1 MKPYEMDPG
10 LWPPQKNGLL
20 KTMLRSSCGKSVCLQ
35 AVTGG
40 GKSRVA
46 AELFRWAITM
56 NMRCAYYI
64 NRKLL
69 IGQTMEEFN
78 AKGLDY
84 GVRAA
89 DYEDYYDESAPIQIC
104 SAPTEISR
112 VYNKNPEKNTWEPY
126 DCDLVVVDETHIQRA
141 ESMQK
146 IINDHKSRGAVIIG
160 MTATPIA
167 VGHLYDDLVVSGTM
181 EEYRQCKSIVPAR
194 VYSFGFPELHKVKRN
209 VSGEYMMGDKEKRVY
224 TQSIVGDV
232 YSQWKDKNPDR
243 RPTMLF
249 APGKPESVWFT
260 EMFESKGVPWA
271 HIDATDAVVDGIR
284 SKLTL
289 SLWNEIKERYNDG
302 SIAGVS
308 SRTRVLCILFR
319 PRPTSVAR

>member
-141 ESMQK
+141 ES
-146 IINDHKSRGAVIIG
+146 A
-160 MTATPIA
+160 
-167 VGHLYDDLVVSGTM
+167 
-181 EEYRQCKSIVPAR
+181 
-194 VYSFGFPELHKVKRN
+194 
-209 VSGEYMMGDKEKRVY
+209 
-224 TQSIVGDV
+224 
-232 YSQWKDKNPDR
+232 
-243 RPTMLF
+243 
-249 APGKPESVWFT
+249 
-260 EMFESKGVPWA
+260 
-271 HIDATDAVVDGIR
+271 
-284 SKLTL
+284 
-289 SLWNEIKERYNDG
+289 
-302 SIAGVS
+302 
-308 SRTRVLCILFR
+308 
-319 PRPTSVAR
+319 